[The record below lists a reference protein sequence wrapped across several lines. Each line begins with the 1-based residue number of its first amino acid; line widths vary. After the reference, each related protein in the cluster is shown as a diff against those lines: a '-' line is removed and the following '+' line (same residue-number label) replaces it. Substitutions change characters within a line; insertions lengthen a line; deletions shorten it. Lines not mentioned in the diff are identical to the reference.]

1 MHQMVNVIVKPE
13 FVKKYTS
20 GFPLIFKDAIRDWSK
35 VTKEGTLICLFDD
48 KKRYISTGYFG
59 KQNKGF
65 GWVLSNDKHRKIDKK
80 FFVDKIK
87 KALAYRK
94 SFFDDDE
101 TTAFR
106 LFNGEGDG
114 IGGISIDYFAGYYLI
129 TWYSLGIYTF
139 KNEIL
144 DALKESVRFKGIYQK
159 KRFDTKGQ
167 YLDDTDDFIAG
178 VKAPE
183 PLIVKENSA
192 NFAIYLDDG
201 AMVGVFL
208 DQREVRK
215 ALRDRYAKSTKMLNT
230 FSYTGAFSVF
240 AALGGSIETTSVDLA
255 NRSRAKTQEQFRINE
270 IDNDTQHII
279 VEDVF
284 KYFKYAVRKQLSFDL
299 VVLDPPSFARSK
311 KHTFSASKDYTKLL
325 EEAIQ
330 ITSKN
335 GIIVAS
341 TNASNFD
348 MKRFKYFIDKAF
360 SSLNQRYKIEERFS
374 LPKDFKVFDKYQ
386 EGDYLKVLF
395 VRKIS

>member
-1 MHQMVNVIVKPE
+1 MRQVVNVTIKPA
-13 FVKKYTS
+13 FVRKYRD
-20 GFPLIFKDAIRDWSK
+20 GFPLIGQDAVVDWSK
-35 VTKEGTLICLFDD
+35 VKKEGTLICLFDD

-65 GWVLSNDKHRKIDKK
+65 AWVLSDDKDRKIDKK
-80 FFVDKIK
+80 FFVEKIK
-87 KALAYRK
+87 KALSYRK

-106 LFNGEGDG
+106 VFNGAGDG
-114 IGGISIDYFAGYYLI
+114 VGGISIDYFDGYYLI

-139 KNEIL
+139 KSDIL
-144 DALKESVRFKGIYQK
+144 DALKACVSFKGMYQK

-183 PLIVKENSA
+183 PLIVKENSV

-215 ALRDRYAKSTKMLNT
+215 ALRDRYAKGKKMLNT

-240 AALGGSIETTSVDLA
+240 AALGGSLETTSVDLA

-270 IDNDTQHII
+270 IDSEKQHII

-284 KYFKYAVRKQLSFDL
+284 KYFKYAVRKKLSFDL

-330 ITSKN
+330 ITRKN

-348 MKRFKYFIDKAF
+348 MKRFKSFIDKAF
-360 SSLNQRYKIEERFS
+360 AASNLRYSIEETFS
-374 LPKDFKVFDKYQ
+374 LPKDFRVLDNYK

-395 VRKIS
+395 VRKI